1 MALKQAGGGGKKKK
15 KKKKKKEKLREGAKV
30 TRGDMGTPGYSFK
43 SLPFTN
49 SGNVVA
55 RLPVGQSPSD
65 RSHFLHT
72 SLKEV
77 VSS

>member
-1 MALKQAGGGGKKKK
+1 M
-15 KKKKKKEKLREGAKV
+15 
-30 TRGDMGTPGYSFK
+30 TPGDMGTPGYSFK

-49 SGNVVA
+49 SRNVVA

-65 RSHFLHT
+65 HSHFLHT

-77 VSS
+77 VSSYGTLAGVNPPIKEFLLYLFKSFAFLI